1 MQTVQFPP
9 AQRNVVQI
17 KNLQAR
23 NQHELIAEA
32 QMEITT
38 SNIKTPLMTDH
49 NNMDGLEYHQDVGT
63 GSNSSKNLLKD
74 KSMRRK
80 LNDLMHDLNSQR
92 VSNDPSQEPQVVRRQ
107 MAQQT
112 NIESLSNHYHMNKK
126 NSKMETWT
134 GTANTSVIDDASQQK
149 DALSATTKKELE
161 TEPNQQQ
168 LNTTNPSDFMM
179 VGRQT
184 GNFRF
189 SYYNKEKSELDDM
202 LKQFRERKQR
212 PFQVLDPKVKYEQEA
227 GRLKRVSPIK
237 ITGIHTK
244 RNTFHT
250 LDPRSTQTHLSK
262 PKFQLN
268 VGFDGMRTQLNY
280 AFTSK
285 NMDSSSKQSGSV
297 NAQSRSPSIDKNHFV
312 KRSESV
318 NVTNSDLD
326 HITQLRIEELNQVVK
341 QKNPFE
347 QPLKE
352 DSVKLQISNSS
363 FNRSY
368 LSPLKLSDQVNSSEL
383 QVLPQIKTVF
393 IGDKR
398 TSGIVLN
405 HLADGYRSNNTSKH
419 QIGLQDRATRAL

>member
-1 MQTVQFPP
+1 MKISEGSNHQLSPQYNAHHPKRKHIKMRSVSTFTPGFVVINEAQQFQLDKNNKFARSPPVQKKRMDANIQTIQFPP
-9 AQRNVVQI
+9 TQRNIVQI
-17 KNLQAR
+17 R
-23 NQHELIAEA
+23 NSGRTRDQSDIVAEA
-32 QMEITT
+32 NMEITT
-38 SNIKTPLMTDH
+38 SNIKTPMMTDH

-92 VSNDPSQEPQVVRRQ
+92 VSNDRSQEPQVVRRQ

-112 NIESLSNHYHMNKK
+112 NIESLSNHYQMNKK

-134 GTANTSVIDDASQQK
+134 GTANTSIIDDVSQQK
-149 DALSATTKKELE
+149 DALSSTTKKELE
-161 TEPNQQQ
+161 TEPNQQH
-168 LNTTNPSDFMM
+168 LNTTNPSEFMM

-212 PFQVLDPKVKYEQEA
+212 PFQAADPKVKYERES
-227 GRLKRVSPIK
+227 GLLKRVSPIK
-237 ITGIHTK
+237 ITGIRTK

-250 LDPRSTQTHLSK
+250 LDPRSTQTHISK
-262 PKFQLN
+262 PRLQLN

-297 NAQSRSPSIDKNHFV
+297 NAQSRSPSID
-312 KRSESV
+312 
-318 NVTNSDLD
+318 
-326 HITQLRIEELNQVVK
+326 
-341 QKNPFE
+341 
-347 QPLKE
+347 
-352 DSVKLQISNSS
+352 
-363 FNRSY
+363 
-368 LSPLKLSDQVNSSEL
+368 
-383 QVLPQIKTVF
+383 
-393 IGDKR
+393 
-398 TSGIVLN
+398 
-405 HLADGYRSNNTSKH
+405 
-419 QIGLQDRATRAL
+419 